1 MAESA
6 FFFVTVAQNRHDN
19 FAITKNFIMAKNTAE
34 AEVLITMN
42 GKAAENALAALRKQ
56 QEQCNDAIKAGIEAQ
71 KELDKL
77 RKTAI
82 GDYKK
87 VEGRG
92 YKEQEEYLKSII
104 KKGKEGTTTL
114 NRLKKEINV
123 TELATKKYAEVLK
136 NINGSSLAELQAMA
150 KQLKFEIRQLP
161 PDTQKFIDKTK
172 QLKDVNTRIN
182 QITTNFKGLV
192 AEEKKATFTLRG
204 LVDGFN
210 KYWGLITM
218 VAGAVTGISMSFRK
232 AAQSAAEL
240 DDTYADVMK
249 TTGLLHDEVTD
260 LDKELMKMDTRTSR
274 EQLLL
279 LARDAGKLGI
289 TGKEDILGFVRA
301 ADQIQ
306 VALGEDLGEGAIK
319 NLGKIA
325 DVFGLT
331 KEMGIEKSL
340 LSIASAVNA
349 LGQASTAS
357 EAYLVD
363 FTQRLAGVGAMAGL
377 SVQDILGFAS
387 GLDQS
392 AMKVEMAAT
401 AFQKF
406 LMSMYEEPAKFAKY
420 AGMQVEEFSELLKTN
435 ANEAITVVMKAMN
448 GQDGFAAM
456 VPVFNEMGLDGAR
469 AVGVLSAMTK
479 NLEAVTEA
487 QRLAN
492 VEFAKGTSVTEEY
505 NTKNNNLQAQLE
517 KARKEFQNASIAL
530 GQSLNPIMLKSTKL
544 TTHLIKALAQY
555 GKEIKTV
562 IIVIAALTVA
572 LKARNIAIA
581 IGNAAM
587 KVAHALQATGKV
599 ITLALSVAYNTLAN
613 NTTRAAAAQK
623 LLNSAMNASVIG
635 VILTAVTGLTVGIMA
650 LTKRIREARKE
661 REWLNELEKGASVE
675 YAKQASEVMSLSK
688 IVHNNNISLEER
700 KRALD
705 ELKKIVPG
713 YHADL
718 TKEGRLIRDNTA
730 ALDDY
735 LDNLKKT
742 VRMEIF
748 KESYRELQQQ
758 MIEQEKLLEDAKQR
772 QAEALKNAGGNTQT
786 EYYVTEYGELG
797 GGRTTKH
804 KTQYGEA
811 TDMVEK
817 AESGLK
823 KLQSKE
829 KEIEQQIGIVSGM
842 TLNAIDEDIAAV
854 NEKYKELFNEIKEQY
869 RDNPAAGEEA
879 RQDLEKQKRDEIAA
893 IRQKYAE
900 KRTVETEETATTN
913 AILTQAQFD
922 FLQDRQEKLTKKE
935 KEMVTKGYAALSAE
949 DSKALKA
956 RYDKLMKADIKAE
969 DKRYQEQV
977 KQLQKEQK
985 AAENDLLSKFLHGE
999 DEMTYKEYQE
1009 RLTQIQRSFLK
1020 ERLVLAKQEG
1030 KDTTE
1035 IEAQLLQLRS
1045 DKMKQE
1051 YNDQLNELN
1060 ECYADEQRALKMS
1073 LSAQEI
1079 TQDEY
1084 DSQMLESKVRYLKE
1098 KLELAKEYGQDET
1111 AIMQAYQEA
1120 IKESQDLAF
1129 QQIEKLKKQAQEV
1142 TDSVNPKQ
1150 ANARQEDL
1158 ELKELQHL
1166 YDLKLISEETFQK
1179 KKREIVKKYGKAN
1192 LDDDLGNIRDYAQ
1205 AANQIMEGASNFVT
1219 ALKEAESAKLEAE
1232 YQKQLTAAGDNAE
1245 QREAIEAEYE
1255 QKKLDLQKKYAD
1267 VDMAIN
1273 IAKAIASGAL
1283 AAVEAFAAAGGN
1295 PVLGAVF
1302 AALIA
1307 VTTAAEVASIIA
1319 QRNAIKN
1326 MSVNSSGSSSAPKTG
1341 NRTITGYAEGGYTE
1355 DHTTL
1360 TTVGERGREWV
1371 GPAWMVKKNP
1381 VMFANL
1387 ERYRKAG
1394 SHGRSGSVSSGFADG
1409 GFAGGDGSSAGSGS
1423 ANLAIDIEAA
1433 VETAIRRSMAD
1444 GAIRAYLVRK
1454 DLTELDNQTE
1464 RFKNQTS
1471 R

>member
-1 MAESA
+1 
-6 FFFVTVAQNRHDN
+6 
-19 FAITKNFIMAKNTAE
+19 MAKNTQE
-34 AEVLITMN
+34 AEVIVTLN
-42 GKAAENALAALRKQ
+42 GQAAKRAIEDMAKEYDRLTKAAL
-56 QEQCNDAIKAGIEAQ
+56 DAYKAGDDALGKKLDAQAQ
-71 KELDKL
+71 KLTKDM
-77 RKTAI
+77 
-82 GDYKK
+82 
-87 VEGRG
+87 
-92 YKEQEEYLKSII
+92 
-104 KKGKEGTTTL
+104 
-114 NRLKKEINV
+114 EI
-123 TELATKKYAEVLK
+123 TRRETKKFAEIMK
-136 NINGSSLAELQAMA
+136 NINGASLKELRSAA
-150 KQLKFEIRQLP
+150 KQLQSEINKLSP
-161 PDTQKFIDKTK
+161 GTQEFITKSK
-172 QLKDVNTRIN
+172 QLQQVNTRIR
-182 QITTNFKGLV
+182 QLTSSFKGLV
-192 AEEKKATFTLRG
+192 EEEKAASLSIKG
-204 LVDGFN
+204 LTESFN
-210 KYWGLITM
+210 KYFAIATAGIAAITG
-218 VAGAVTGISMSFRK
+218 VSMAFRK
-232 AAQSAAEL
+232 CAEEAAQL
-240 DDTYADVMK
+240 DDIYADVMK
-249 TTGLLHDEVTD
+249 TTGLLHDEVAD
-260 LDKELMKMDTRTSR
+260 LDKELMKIDTRTSR

-289 TGKEDILGFVRA
+289 QGKEDILGFVRA

-406 LMSMYEEPAKFAKY
+406 LMKMYEEPAKFAKY
-420 AGMQVEEFSELLKTN
+420 AGMQVEEFSDLLKTN

-479 NLEAVTEA
+479 NLNAVTEA

-492 VEFAKGTSVTEEY
+492 EEFAKGTSVTEEY
-505 NTKNNNLQAQLE
+505 NTKNNNMQAQLE

-544 TTHLIKALAQY
+544 TTHLIKLLATY
-555 GKEIKTV
+555 GKEMGT
-562 IIVIAALTVA
+562 AA
-572 LKARNIAIA
+572 IAIA
-581 IGNAAM
+581 AVTLAIKRQAVAQTGLNVVQKVGNT
-587 KVAHALQATGKV
+587 LRATG
-599 ITLALSVAYNTLAN
+599 NTIIW
-613 NTTRAAAAQK
+613 AARTAFYRLIGATEAATIAQTQ
-623 LLNSAMNASVIG
+623 LNAVMSASVIG
-635 VILTAVTGLTVGIMA
+635 VVALAVGGLTAAITHWVKKSREANAVNERMEEIQKRINSEYAEGAGKVQA
-650 LTKRIREARKE
+650 LT
-661 REWLNELEKGASVE
+661 N
-675 YAKQASEVMSLSK
+675 
-688 IVHNNNISLEER
+688 IVHNNNLELNQR
-700 KRALD
+700 RRALN
-705 ELKKIVPG
+705 ELKSIVPG

-718 TKEGRLIRDNTA
+718 TEEGRLINDNT
-730 ALDDY
+730 
-735 LDNLKKT
+735 
-742 VRMEIF
+742 
-748 KESYRELQQQ
+748 
-758 MIEQEKLLEDAKQR
+758 
-772 QAEALKNAGGNTQT
+772 EALKEYLKNLEKVTRQKILQEEYEKAVSVVMAAEQAVADAQKAKDEALKKAGGNTATESVTTTTMMFDGQQWQQEIKKQT
-786 EYYVTEYGELG
+786 PYG
-797 GGRTTKH
+797 
-804 KTQYGEA
+804 A
-811 TDMVEK
+811 AVEK
-817 AESGLK
+817 ETAAQVDLNK
-823 KLQSKE
+823 KKE
-829 KEIEQQIGIVSGM
+829 AQLEIEQRINNEFGIRAGQVSDEEK
-842 TLNAIDEDIAAV
+842 AIRQV
-854 NEKYKELFNEIKEQY
+854 NERYQQLFNDAREMS
-869 RDNPAAGEEA
+869 RDNPAAAEE
-879 RQDLEKQKRDEIAA
+879 RIQQLKEEQRKEIAE
-893 IRQKYAE
+893 IHKNHAE
-900 KRTVETEETATTN
+900 KRKLETEETKTTN

-922 FLQDRQEKLTKKE
+922 FLQERQEKLTKKE

-1192 LDDDLGNIRDYAQ
+1192 LDDDLGTIRDYAQ

-1319 QRNAIKN
+1319 QRNAIKS
-1326 MSVNSSGSSSAPKTG
+1326 MSVNNSGSSSAPKTG
-1341 NRTITGYAEGGYTE
+1341 NRTMTGYSEGGETPWAPS
-1355 DHTTL
+1355 DNTP
-1360 TTVGERGREWV
+1360 VGIVHANEYV
-1371 GPAWMVKKNP
+1371 IPAWMKRREP
-1381 VMFANL
+1381 RLIADL

-1394 SHGRSGSVSSGFADG
+1394 SNGRSGSMSRGFADG
-1409 GFAGGDGSSAGSGS
+1409 GHTSTPAGYSPSSA
-1423 ANLAIDIEAA
+1423 LQEIDFQTMREFNDIMRYCAENGLWVKYGDILIAK
-1433 VETAIRRSMAD
+1433 
-1444 GAIRAYLVRK
+1444 GKY
-1454 DLTELDNQTE
+1454 DN
-1464 RFKNQTS
+1464 FKKQTS

>member
-1 MAESA
+1 
-6 FFFVTVAQNRHDN
+6 
-19 FAITKNFIMAKNTAE
+19 MAKNTQE

-42 GKAAENALAALRKQ
+42 GKAAENALTALRKQ
-56 QEQCNDAIKAGIEAQ
+56 QEKCNETVRAGIEAQ

-77 RKTAI
+77 RSTSI
-82 GDYKK
+82 GQYQK
-87 VEGRG
+87 VEGRSYVEQMKHLEG
-92 YKEQEEYLKSII
+92 IVKE
-104 KKGKEGTTTL
+104 GKEATKTL
-114 NRLKKEINV
+114 NRLNREINV

-136 NINGSSLAELQAMA
+136 NINGSSLAELQAVA

-161 PDTQKFIDKTK
+161 PDTQKFIEKTK
-172 QLKDVNTRIN
+172 QLKAVNTRIN
-182 QITTNFKGLV
+182 QITTSFKGLV
-192 AEEKKATFTLRG
+192 VEEKKATFSLRG

-210 KYWGLITM
+210 KYWGVITM
-218 VAGAVTGISMSFRK
+218 TAGAITGLSMTFRK
-232 AAQSAAEL
+232 CAESAAQL
-240 DDTYADVMK
+240 DDTYSDVMK
-249 TTGLLHDEVTD
+249 TTGLAHDEVAE
-260 LDKELMKMDTRTSR
+260 LDKELMKIDTRTSR

-289 TGKEDILGFVRA
+289 SGKEDILGFVRA

-319 NLGKIA
+319 ELGKIA
-325 DVFGLT
+325 DVMGYT
-331 KEMGIEKSL
+331 KSMGIEQAL
-340 LSIASAVNA
+340 LSIGSAVNA
-349 LGQASTAS
+349 VGQASTAS
-357 EAYLVD
+357 EAYLVE
-363 FTQRLAGVGAMAGL
+363 FTQRLAGVAAQTNI
-377 SVQDILGFAS
+377 SAANIIGFAS

-392 AMKVEMAAT
+392 AMKVEMAST

-406 LMSMYEEPAKFAKY
+406 LMKLYEDPAKFAEY
-420 AGMQVEEFSELLKTN
+420 AGLEVEKFSDLLKN
-435 ANEAITVVMKAMN
+435 DANQAIVTILTALKDK
-448 GQDGFAAM
+448 DGFSAL
-456 VPVFNEMGLDGAR
+456 VPIFKDMGLDGAR
-469 AVGVLSAMTK
+469 AVSVLAAMAT
-479 NLEAVTEA
+479 NINAVTEA
-487 QRLAN
+487 QALAN
-492 VEFAKGTSVTEEY
+492 VEFEKATSVGEEY
-505 NTKNNNLQAQLE
+505 SVKNQNMQAQLE

-530 GQSLNPIMLKSTKL
+530 GQSLNPIMLKSTKI
-544 TTHLIKALAQY
+544 TTHLIKALATY

-572 LKARNIAIA
+572 LKARNAAVA

-587 KVAHALQATGKV
+587 KVANALQATGKV
-599 ITLALSVAYNTLAN
+599 ISLALSVAYNTLAN

-718 TKEGRLIRDNTA
+718 TEEGRLIRDNTA

-735 LDNLKKT
+735 LDNLKKN

-913 AILTQAQFD
+913 AILTQTQFD
-922 FLQDRQEKLTKKE
+922 YLQERQDKLTKKE
-935 KEMVTKGYAALSAE
+935 KEMVTKGYEALSVE
-949 DSKALKA
+949 DAKALKA
-956 RYDKLMKADIKAE
+956 RYDKLMKADANAHKKAYDAKIKQIE
-969 DKRYQEQV
+969 
-977 KQLQKEQK
+977 
-985 AAENDLLSKFLHGE
+985 EN
-999 DEMTYKEYQE
+999 
-1009 RLTQIQRSFLK
+1009 QRR
-1020 ERLVLAKQEG
+1020 EE
-1030 KDTTE
+1030 
-1035 IEAQLLQLRS
+1035 
-1045 DKMKQE
+1045 
-1051 YNDQLNELN
+1051 N
-1060 ECYADEQRALKMS
+1060 ALKMS
-1073 LSAQEI
+1073 LKNNEI
-1079 TQDEY
+1079 TQAEY
-1084 DSQMLESKVRYLKE
+1084 N
-1098 KLELAKEYGQDET
+1098 AKMNLLVMQGLQQRIETAKKYGQDET
-1111 AIMQAYQEA
+1111 KYMSQLLDEELKLIGDGMEEIQESTTKA
-1120 IKESQDLAF
+1120 AAPGQTEAGKNQKEFWEKIYKKRDDIVAGLQNTTLKSEYDTEMAW
-1129 QQIEKLKKQAQEV
+1129 IEKLHEKKLLSDEEYEKA
-1142 TDSVNPKQ
+1142 K
-1150 ANARQEDL
+1150 
-1158 ELKELQHL
+1158 
-1166 YDLKLISEETFQK
+1166 LKLK
-1179 KKREIVKKYGKAN
+1179 M
-1192 LDDDLGNIRDYAQ
+1192 DYA
-1205 AANQIMEGASNFVT
+1205 AKGAQVVSQYAEMATNFIT
-1219 ALKEAESAKLEAE
+1219 TLKDYESAKLEAE

-1267 VDMAIN
+1267 WEMGVK
-1273 IAKAIASGAL
+1273 IAKAVAAGAV
-1283 AAVEAFAAAGGN
+1283 AAVEAYASAGN
-1295 PVLGAVF
+1295 PVLGAVM
-1302 AALIA
+1302 AAIVA
-1307 VTTAAEVASIIA
+1307 TTTAMEVATIVQ

-1326 MSVNSSGSSSAPKTG
+1326 SSVNSSSSSSYSPNTG
-1341 NRTITGYAEGGYTE
+1341 TRTITDGYAEGGMTE
-1355 DHTTL
+1355 GHTTL
-1360 TTVGERGREWV
+1360 TTVGERGPEYV
-1371 GPAWMVKKNP
+1371 IPNWMVRREP
-1381 VMFANL
+1381 VMIANL
-1387 ERYRKAG
+1387 ERYRRTG
-1394 SHGRSGSVSSGFADG
+1394 SHGRSGSIPRGFAEG
-1409 GFAGGDGSSAGSGS
+1409 GYTDTSITSGIGGG
-1423 ANLAIDIEAA
+1423 
-1433 VETAIRRSMAD
+1433 VSMAD
-1444 GAIRAYLVRK
+1444 MELAVENAINRSLANGHIRAFVVLQ
-1454 DLTELDNQTE
+1454 DINDTENQLK
-1464 RFKNQTS
+1464 RFKSQTT
-1471 R
+1471 RA